1 MIMRS
6 NQIPDK
12 YQSAVRGICRIY
24 NMSGSGNRI
33 DADSVNMNTSIRD
46 DLGVSRIEL
55 FHAEAM
61 LESRYPSIDGIS
73 HAPGI
78 RTIGDAISYIERR
91 SKI

>member
-1 MIMRS
+1 MIS

-12 YQSAVRGICRIY
+12 YKDSIRVICGIY
-24 NMSGSGNRI
+24 NRLTEGNQI
-33 DADSVNMNTSIRD
+33 DVGSVNMNTSIRD
-46 DLGVSRIEL
+46 DLGITRIEL

-78 RTIGDAISYIERR
+78 RTVGDAISYIERG
-91 SKI
+91 SKF